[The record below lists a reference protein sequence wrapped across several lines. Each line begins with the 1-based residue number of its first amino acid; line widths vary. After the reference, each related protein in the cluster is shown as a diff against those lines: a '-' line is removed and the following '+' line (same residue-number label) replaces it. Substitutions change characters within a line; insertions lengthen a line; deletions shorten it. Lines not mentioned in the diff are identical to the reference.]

1 MAGLFKTSAGV
12 HNDLN
17 SFANHFSNKVETVL
31 SEAISVGSR
40 AYREAVERG
49 YDRAMAEVIKGM
61 ADALRHGGFLS
72 RTANKGRSFNG
83 AGNLT
88 LAYRQDKD
96 VTGSPSNYKRVPA
109 IPDAGNLSK
118 AKQKL
123 RKEYLAKYGW
133 TARNSTVKGAKSS
146 FLKQFYDGC
155 GRTSEANHRA
165 INSALRDSKNRLQN
179 RILSLEKEAELS
191 KAELSLM
198 DNPKFNAPNN
208 FFKGYRFLTK
218 DNGFSTHKKPSPSN
232 VRGRSLVSWFERL
245 SNTNPQQNLKYL
257 RDVMGGLESHVSGN
271 PFTAEFKQTGRG
283 GKALK
288 SPYFVKE
295 DRKGK
300 FSRVK
305 IKDAILPNVRLKEG
319 YSMAANGSV
328 ITPSGG
334 RISAVSAAQQGVIGK
349 NVTFTIMGKFY
360 QAFRQQRQNAFMRI
374 HQKGGSSKN
383 PKYRGIFA
391 GAGSIQGVKLEAM
404 ALDRDRTHGSIDPMT
419 EAFIGLLD
427 KNESI
432 IFKFIEEE
440 LAKLAK
446 TANTNRAN
454 TLGVALK
461 IKVKQ

>member
-1 MAGLFKTSAGV
+1 MAGFFKPSAGV

-17 SFANHFSNKVETVL
+17 AFANHFSNKVENVL
-31 SEAISVGSR
+31 SEALSVGSR

-49 YDRAMAEVIKGM
+49 YDRAMTEVIKELGNV
-61 ADALRHGGFLS
+61 LRHGGFLS
-72 RTANKGRSFNG
+72 RNKKAGRSFTG

-88 LAYRQDKD
+88 LEYRRAKD
-96 VTGSPSNYKRVPA
+96 VQGSPAGYNRVPTTPSEGDLKSA
-109 IPDAGNLSK
+109 K
-118 AKQKL
+118 ARL
-123 RKEYLAKYGW
+123 RREYLDKYGW

-146 FLKQFYDGC
+146 FLKQFYDGD
-155 GRTSEANHRA
+155 GRTAEANHRA
-165 INSALRDSKNRLQN
+165 INSALRDAKNRLQQ
-179 RILSLEKEAELS
+179 RILSLEKEHELS
-191 KAELSLM
+191 KAGHALHH
-198 DNPKFNAPNN
+198 NPRFNAPNN
-208 FFKGYRFLTK
+208 FFKGYRFLIN
-218 DNGFSTHKKPSPSN
+218 DNGLTTAKRPSPSN
-232 VRGRSLVSWFERL
+232 LRGRSLVSWFDRL
-245 SNTNPQQNLKYL
+245 SQTNQQQNLKYL

-271 PFTAEFKQTGRG
+271 PFKATYKQIGRG
-283 GKALK
+283 GKQLK

-319 YSMAANGSV
+319 YSLTDNGSV
-328 ITPSGG
+328 LTPTGS
-334 RISAVSAAQQGVIGK
+334 RISAVSAAQQGILGK

-360 QAFRQQRQNAFMRI
+360 RAVRQRRENAFMRV
-374 HQKGGSSKN
+374 HQKGGTSDN

-391 GAGSIQGVKLEAM
+391 GAGSVQGIKLESM
-404 ALDRDRTHGSIDPMT
+404 ALDRDSTHGSIDPMT

-461 IKVKQ
+461 IKVK